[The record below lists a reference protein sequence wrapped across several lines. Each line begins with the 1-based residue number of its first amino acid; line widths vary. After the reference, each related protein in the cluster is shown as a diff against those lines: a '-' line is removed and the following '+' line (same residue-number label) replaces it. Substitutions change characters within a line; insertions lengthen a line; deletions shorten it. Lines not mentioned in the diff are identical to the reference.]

1 MKAEIIT
8 IGDEIL
14 IGQIIDSNSAH
25 IANEL
30 FNIGIEVFQISS
42 VSDDKKHIIETV
54 KNAEKCSDLIILTG
68 GLGPTND
75 DITKSVLTEYFNDT
89 LVQNEDVL
97 LNIKKI
103 WKKYI
108 KQPLLKV
115 NLDQA
120 MVPSRS
126 IVLMNYIGSAP
137 GIWYEKR
144 DKIFIALPGVPSE
157 MKSILKLEVL
167 PKLTSTFDLP
177 VIVKKTILTYGLG
190 ESMIAK
196 RINDWENNLPK
207 SIKFAYLPS
216 LGRVRLRISSIG
228 INRNEVANKIEFEIQ
243 KLLPLISDIF
253 IGFEEDNSIE
263 KIIGSQLVKLN
274 KTLSIAESCS
284 GGGLAAK
291 FTANPGSSKF
301 FKGGMVA
308 YDTKSKISILG
319 VDSNLISEQSVVS
332 LEVAESMAIGAKKIF
347 SSDYA
352 ISTTGNAGPTKG
364 ESDADIG
371 NVCIAIATPE
381 KVFSKQF
388 SFGTGRDRV
397 LTKTINMALTLFQRE
412 IFKN

>member
-196 RINDWENNLPK
+196 RINDWENSLPK

-228 INRNEVANKIEFEIQ
+228 INRNEVVNKIESEIQ

>member
-42 VSDDKKHIIETV
+42 VSDDKKHIIETI
-54 KNAEKCSDLIILTG
+54 KNAERCSDLIILTG

-89 LVQNEDVL
+89 LVENEDVL
-97 LNIKKI
+97 LNIKNI
-103 WKKYI
+103 WKKHI

-120 MVPSRS
+120 LVPSRS
-126 IVLMNYIGSAP
+126 IVLMNCMGSAP

-144 DKIFIALPGVPSE
+144 GKIFIALPGVPSE
-157 MKSILKLEVL
+157 MKSILELEVL
-167 PKLTSTFDLP
+167 PKLTNTFDLP

-196 RINDWENNLPK
+196 RINDWENSLPK

-228 INRNEVANKIEFEIQ
+228 INRNEVANKIESEIQ

-291 FTANPGSSKF
+291 FTANPGSSRF

-308 YDTKSKISILG
+308 YDTKSKIRILG
-319 VDSNLISEQSVVS
+319 VDPNLISEQSVVS
-332 LEVAESMAIGAKKIF
+332 LKVAESMATAVKKIF

-371 NVCIAIATPE
+371 SVCIAIATPE

-388 SFGTGRDRV
+388 SFGTGRERV

>member
-42 VSDDKKHIIETV
+42 VSDDKEHIIETI
-54 KNAEKCSDLIILTG
+54 KNAERYSDLIILTG

-89 LVQNEDVL
+89 LVENEDVL
-97 LNIKKI
+97 LNIKNI
-103 WKKYI
+103 WKKHI

-120 MVPSRS
+120 LVPSRS
-126 IVLMNYIGSAP
+126 IVLMNCMGSAP

-144 DKIFIALPGVPSE
+144 GKIFIALPGVPSE
-157 MKSILKLEVL
+157 MKSILELEVL

-196 RINDWENNLPK
+196 RINDWENSLPK

-228 INRNEVANKIEFEIQ
+228 INRNEVANKIESEIQ

-253 IGFEEDNSIE
+253 VGFEEDNSIE
-263 KIIGSQLVKLN
+263 KIIGSKLVKLN

-291 FTANPGSSKF
+291 FTANPGSSRF

-308 YDTKSKISILG
+308 YDTKSKIRILG
-319 VDSNLISEQSVVS
+319 VDPNLISEQSVVS
-332 LEVAESMAIGAKKIF
+332 LKVAESMATGVKKIF

-388 SFGTGRDRV
+388 SFGKGRERV

>member
-364 ESDADIG
+364 ESDVDIG
-371 NVCIAIATPE
+371 NICIAIATPE

-388 SFGTGRDRV
+388 SFGTGRERV

>member
-1 MKAEIIT
+1 
-8 IGDEIL
+8 
-14 IGQIIDSNSAH
+14 
-25 IANEL
+25 
-30 FNIGIEVFQISS
+30 
-42 VSDDKKHIIETV
+42 
-54 KNAEKCSDLIILTG
+54 
-68 GLGPTND
+68 
-75 DITKSVLTEYFNDT
+75 
-89 LVQNEDVL
+89 
-97 LNIKKI
+97 
-103 WKKYI
+103 
-108 KQPLLKV
+108 
-115 NLDQA
+115 
-120 MVPSRS
+120 
-126 IVLMNYIGSAP
+126 
-137 GIWYEKR
+137 
-144 DKIFIALPGVPSE
+144 
-157 MKSILKLEVL
+157 
-167 PKLTSTFDLP
+167 
-177 VIVKKTILTYGLG
+177 
-190 ESMIAK
+190 MIAK

-228 INRNEVANKIEFEIQ
+228 INRNEVANKIESEIQ

-319 VDSNLISEQSVVS
+319 VDTNLISEQSVVS
-332 LEVAESMAIGAKKIF
+332 LEVAESMAIGVKKIF

-388 SFGTGRDRV
+388 SF
-397 LTKTINMALTLFQRE
+397 KS
-412 IFKN
+412 